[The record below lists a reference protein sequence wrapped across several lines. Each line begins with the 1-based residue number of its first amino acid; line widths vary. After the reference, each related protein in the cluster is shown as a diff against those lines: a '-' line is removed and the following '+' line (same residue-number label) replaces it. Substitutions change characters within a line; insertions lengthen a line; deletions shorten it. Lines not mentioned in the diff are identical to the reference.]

1 MKKVHISSHLL
12 LLTFLWLC
20 GISNFIIAH
29 GKPFYRFI
37 GLIIA
42 LLFTILY
49 ILKEKKNKKK
59 GKERI
64 EKSGIQIEHFI
75 LLGLIIFEIYFI
87 IIHLL

>member
-1 MKKVHISSHLL
+1 MKKVHISSLL
-12 LLTFLWLC
+12 LLTLLWLS
-20 GISNFIIAH
+20 GISNFITAH
-29 GKPFYRFI
+29 GKPFYKFI

-49 ILKEKKNKKK
+49 ILKEKKDKKK

-75 LLGLIIFEIYFI
+75 LLGLIIFEIYLT
-87 IIHLL
+87 IHLL